1 MGKKKEEPLNRPA
14 LAGRGDLGEAP
25 ATDCALEYSAVFSK
39 LQEEVSQKFAP
50 KRRRAE
56 AVAEVYDDLGAE
68 FGGRSVAALSEKF
81 APRVAPRDKLWD
93 KALSEVCVDLG
104 PRVGGRISEK
114 SLSPSVTPQTLPQGD
129 LQLLFALIGKKRTEE
144 FVGRYLADPDALR
157 LQIVVH
163 HLFAD
168 LLQRRART
176 VNGCGTFLEFH
187 LSPEGKYLS
196 QANFCKDR
204 FCPLC
209 NWRRSLK
216 VFSQVSGV
224 MDYLAPRGYR
234 YLFLTLTLRN
244 AWEDNFADTVQALY
258 DGWRV
263 LYHDYMRGV
272 GHSKEKRL
280 KGIIKGTFRA
290 LECTISDGEKSPDWR
305 GSFHPHLHVILA
317 VEEDYFRHGRYLT
330 TAQWRDIWRNCCNL
344 DYNPQIDI
352 QAVKPK
358 AESAEPDLLGDYG
371 GEKISYESAVAEL
384 SKYPLKDADFL
395 ADYGDGF
402 GPARNLRGL
411 IKGMSRRR
419 LVGMTGC
426 FREAAQALKL
436 DDAEEGDLINVG
448 PDEIRTDVRN
458 LIVRY
463 HWRCGAYVERIISE
477 DELIKKSPPLEVASR
492 EEIAARY
499 AATGPRPDLTVTEA
513 EANAEE

>member
-1 MGKKKEEPLNRPA
+1 MVRVGKKKEEPLNRRLLVGA
-14 LAGRGDLGEAP
+14 DDLGEAP
-25 ATDCALEYSAVFSK
+25 ATDCALEYSAVFNK
-39 LQEEVSQKFAP
+39 LQEEVSEKFAP

-56 AVAEVYDDLGAE
+56 AVAEVYGDLGAE
-68 FGGRSVAALSEKF
+68 FGGR
-81 APRVAPRDKLWD
+81 
-93 KALSEVCVDLG
+93 
-104 PRVGGRISEK
+104 ISQK
-114 SLSPSVTPQTLPQGD
+114 SLSPSVTPQALPQGD
-129 LQLLFALIGKKRTEE
+129 LQLLFALIGKKKTEE
-144 FVGRYLADPDALR
+144 LIGRYLCAPDALK

-176 VNGCGTFLEFH
+176 VDGCGTFLEFH

-263 LYHDYMRGV
+263 LYHDYMRV
-272 GHSKEKRL
+272 ADSARCKEKRL

-358 AESAEPDLLGDYG
+358 AETSGADLSDGLK
-371 GEKISYESAVAEL
+371 EISYESAVAEL

-395 ADYGDGF
+395 TDYGNGF
-402 GPARNLRGL
+402 GPTRNLRGL

-448 PDEIRTDVRN
+448 PEEIRTDVRN

-499 AATGPRPDLTVTEA
+499 AATGPRPDLTVTEE